1 MVFQRLYLDCRNRTE
16 NSTPSRAR
24 FNLSRPL
31 KGVTRYQIK
40 SISLVNTYHNIT
52 SDNNT
57 VTTSGGSFSLD
68 QGFYSAVQLID
79 VLDASLGQI
88 YGASAPGFV
97 TLNSDNT
104 LNWSLGTNSI
114 ITSGSTMSHVLGLDP
129 NQASYTGSFTSQLF
143 LALPQYI
150 SVSCPQLSPIN
161 SMNLH
166 TGEESIAVFPITAG
180 YLESMNVFPE
190 QTIMLNSSRA
200 GLNVATL
207 DIAFNDPYSGRELRE
222 SAVWSMVIEFN

>member
-1 MVFQRLYLDCRNRTE
+1 MVFQRLYLDSRNRTPS
-16 NSTPSRAR
+16 STPSRAR

-40 SISLVNTYHNIT
+40 SISLVNTFHNIT

-68 QGFYSAVQLID
+68 QGFYSAAQLID
-79 VLDASLGQI
+79 VLDASLVQI
-88 YGASAPGFV
+88 YGASEIV

-129 NQASYTGSFTSQLF
+129 NQAYTGSFTSQLF

-190 QTIMLNSSRA
+190 QTIILDSSRA

>member
-1 MVFQRLYLDCRNRTE
+1 MVFQRLYLDSRNRTPS
-16 NSTPSRAR
+16 STPSRAR

-68 QGFYSAVQLID
+68 RGFYSAAQLID
-79 VLDASLGQI
+79 VLDASLVQI
-88 YGASAPGFV
+88 YGASEIV

-190 QTIMLNSSRA
+190 QTIILDSSRA